1 MPSRPKGRIAHS
13 RRKPAGVHQMYLP
26 GGKNDGVSRAVVGV
40 GEKERKKRRKR
51 KVKVISK

>member
-1 MPSRPKGRIAHS
+1 
-13 RRKPAGVHQMYLP
+13 MYLP